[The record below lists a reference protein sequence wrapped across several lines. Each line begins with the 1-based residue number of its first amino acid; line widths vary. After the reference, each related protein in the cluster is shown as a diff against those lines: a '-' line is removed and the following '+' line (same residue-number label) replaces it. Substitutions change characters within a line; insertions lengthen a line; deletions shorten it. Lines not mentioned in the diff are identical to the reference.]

1 MVVSGSAE
9 YNSPAQ
15 TSEVIDMTN
24 ENYTCNNFADY
35 PINLSSAT
43 GAVLGANIIVCGGE
57 LLPQARHTVWMEGI
71 VNIVSVHWRMVL
83 SLIKYQVHNYH
94 ALFHFSPQTDF
105 QLYGSGQSPHLSTLD
120 FWKIPVW
127 WT

>member
-1 MVVSGSAE
+1 MTKILVVSGSAE

-57 LLPQARHTVWMEGI
+57 LLPQVSTTV
-71 VNIVSVHWRMVL
+71 
-83 SLIKYQVHNYH
+83 
-94 ALFHFSPQTDF
+94 
-105 QLYGSGQSPHLSTLD
+105 
-120 FWKIPVW
+120 
-127 WT
+127 